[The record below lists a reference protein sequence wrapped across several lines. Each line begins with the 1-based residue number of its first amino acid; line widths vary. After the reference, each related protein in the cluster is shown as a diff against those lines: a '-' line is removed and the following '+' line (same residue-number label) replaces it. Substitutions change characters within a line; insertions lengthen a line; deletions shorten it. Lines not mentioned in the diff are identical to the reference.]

1 MSNYIKMAGLA
12 LAGIATTL
20 IGAIISTKCDNTRDQ
35 IIKDEMREYVDQ
47 RIAETS
53 NEVVVDDN
61 EDTDEEN

>member
-20 IGAIISTKCDNTRDQ
+20 IGAIISTKYDNTRDQ